1 MTVRSVLGLV
11 VVCFASW
18 CVPALAAAADINA
31 EMTPAEAK
39 KILATTRPR
48 AEKGEAAA
56 QYNLGVL
63 YDRGLGVEQDYE
75 KAREWYRK
83 AADQRYGRAEHNL
96 GIMYESGKGVA
107 KNTAKAAHW
116 FRRGADDGQA
126 ASQNN
131 LGVLYMKGDGVP
143 QNSGKAAFWT
153 ARAAAAG
160 NGAAIE
166 NLPRIVDDLPQGHV
180 SAQDVNVR
188 DQPNNQARIVR
199 QADSDATVVILA
211 REPEW
216 TQVLF
221 PETYE
226 TGWIANFLLAE
237 GLAPLARPRE
247 AEPEAAAVAKTS
259 SEKTRPKDLE
269 TGSNQS
275 TAGDEQPAATQSST
289 SAAPDARAEQ
299 TSVATSKADSETSGQ
314 AMHVGVSSA
323 NIRARAE
330 RSARVIGQLQRDGV
344 VTALERRNGWVRV
357 RTQDGMI
364 GWMAG
369 YLLVEGR

>member
-18 CVPALAAAADINA
+18 CVPALAAPADINA
-31 EMTPAEAK
+31 EMTPAEAQ
-39 KILATTRPR
+39 KILTTTRPR
-48 AEKGEAAA
+48 AEKGDASA

-63 YDRGLGVEQDYE
+63 YDRGLGVEQDYDQ
-75 KAREWYRK
+75 ARKWYRK

-107 KNTAKAAHW
+107 KNTTQAAHW

-166 NLPRIVDDLPQGHV
+166 NLPRIVDDLPQSHV
-180 SAQDVNVR
+180 NAKDVNVR
-188 DQPNNQARIVR
+188 DQPDSQARVVR

-221 PETYE
+221 PKTYE
-226 TGWIANFLLAE
+226 TGWVANFLLAD
-237 GLAPLARPRE
+237 GLAPLAGASDAEPKGSAGANASSDE
-247 AEPEAAAVAKTS
+247 PSPDEPEANDKRATAV
-259 SEKTRPKDLE
+259 DE
-269 TGSNQS
+269 T
-275 TAGDEQPAATQSST
+275 PAATRPASTAQDQQSVDT
-289 SAAPDARAEQ
+289 SAKKAKAAPD
-299 TSVATSKADSETSGQ
+299 TSDK
-314 AMHVGVSSA
+314 AMHVGVGSA
-323 NIRARAE
+323 NLRAKAS
-330 RSARVIGQLQRDGV
+330 RSARVIGQLHRDDV
-344 VTALERRNGWVRV
+344 VTALERHNDWVRV
-357 RTQDGMI
+357 RTQDGML
-364 GWMAG
+364 GWLAG
-369 YLLVEGR
+369 YLLVDGR